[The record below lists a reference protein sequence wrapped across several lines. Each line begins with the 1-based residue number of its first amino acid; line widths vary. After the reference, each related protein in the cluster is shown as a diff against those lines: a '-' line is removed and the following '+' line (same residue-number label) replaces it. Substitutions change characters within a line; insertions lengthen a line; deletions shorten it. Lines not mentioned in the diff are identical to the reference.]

1 MFSASPAGRRTA
13 RRATLLSALAVS
25 ALVVGACSSTDTAE
39 SEQGESRDFAA
50 VTIDS
55 ALGQAVITEKPERIV
70 TLGQGSAETAIA
82 LGTVPVGVEE
92 YSWGADDTGYLP
104 WVHDAVTELGAELPQ
119 QFTGGTE
126 LNIEAVAALEPDL
139 ILAPWSGV
147 TQDQFDK
154 LSAFAPVVAY
164 EEKPWTTTWQD
175 QITVI
180 GKAMGEEQKAAE
192 EIDKIENR
200 FADAAAQHPEY
211 ADVSFRTSTTQGPAH
226 SVCFSPTSSASRWSA
241 ASGCRSIRW

>member
-1 MFSASPAGRRTA
+1 MFSVPTAGRRFT
-13 RRATLLSALAVS
+13 RRACLLSALAVS

-39 SEQGESRDFAA
+39 SEQGESGDFAA

-126 LNIEAVAALEPDL
+126 LNIEAVAALEPD
-139 ILAPWSGV
+139 
-147 TQDQFDK
+147 
-154 LSAFAPVVAY
+154 
-164 EEKPWTTTWQD
+164 
-175 QITVI
+175 
-180 GKAMGEEQKAAE
+180 
-192 EIDKIENR
+192 
-200 FADAAAQHPEY
+200 
-211 ADVSFRTSTTQGPAH
+211 
-226 SVCFSPTSSASRWSA
+226 
-241 ASGCRSIRW
+241 